1 MQHMQ
6 HTKIVDRSKT
16 RRIEKT
22 KNKRH
27 ERATRRAL
35 AYLSSRLSDIDLE
48 AFVAFV
54 ESKNR

>member
-1 MQHMQ
+1 MQ
-6 HTKIVDRSKT
+6 HTITRNPSKT

-27 ERATRRAL
+27 ERAARRAM
-35 AYLSSRLSDIDLE
+35 AYLSQRLSDIDLE

>member
-1 MQHMQ
+1 MQQ
-6 HTKIVDRSKT
+6 HTITRNRSTT

-22 KNKRH
+22 KSKRH

-35 AYLSSRLSDIDLE
+35 AYLSQRLSDIDLE
-48 AFVAFV
+48 VISAIV

>member
-1 MQHMQ
+1 MQ
-6 HTKIVDRSKT
+6 HTKIVNRPTT

-35 AYLSSRLSDIDLE
+35 AYLSQRLSDIDLE
-48 AFVAFV
+48 EISAIV